1 MQAGYLDRNG
11 DGIAEKDGNDLTI
24 TIITNQGNPLR
35 EKTAQIVQQRLKQVG
50 IAVKIRIIEW
60 TVFLKEYVDKGNF
73 DAVIL
78 GWNILQDPDL
88 YNVWHSSQAV
98 KGGLNFVNY
107 KDPEVDTLLTDGR
120 QTFDETKRKKCYDR
134 FQEILADQQP
144 YIFLYAPYSLPAV
157 SSRIKG
163 IVPAPAGITYNIE
176 KWYVPKA
183 YQKYTTLQ

>member
-1 MQAGYLDRNG
+1 M
-11 DGIAEKDGNDLTI
+11 
-24 TIITNQGNPLR
+24 
-35 EKTAQIVQQRLKQVG
+35 G

-107 KDPEVDTLLTDGR
+107 KDPEVDKLLTDGR
-120 QTFDETKRKKCYDR
+120 QTFDETKRKQCYDR

-144 YIFLYAPYSLPAV
+144 YIFLYVPYSLPAV

-163 IVPAPAGITYNIE
+163 IVPAPAGITYNLE

-183 YQKYTTLQ
+183 HAEIHHLTVTGVSDAPLPDQAPCHSYPHLHRHNHRVLCSDPSGTRARPRTCRPR